1 VSQASIAY
9 TLRSRSLRARQ
20 RLRCAKAALALAIVF
35 SVSAGAPTI
44 AAADEGGVSFWLPGL
59 FGSLAAA
66 PQQPGW
72 SLATIY
78 YHDSVSAGAD
88 VGRARE
94 FTIGNIPINA
104 SANLSARLNSN
115 IDLALVVPTY
125 TFANSFFG
133 GQAALSLMGIYGGVN
148 TSLAG
153 TVQATGSAVSN
164 RGSWA
169 SGRRSATSFRSA
181 RCRPI
186 SMSKAT
192 GNSTP
197 RTALMAGTPG
207 SRSNSLRRRRARSRH
222 RRRFVGCTRSSGR
235 ELPQALALISDEL
248 NARRCD
254 LRDRATNGCL
264 LLVLWAAPPPGA

>member
-1 VSQASIAY
+1 MTCLAAVGASVSEPSV
-9 TLRSRSLRARQ
+9 THSLRSRCCCERPRARTSAKQ
-20 RLRCAKAALALAIVF
+20 RVANAIFGFALVIGVAI
-35 SVSAGAPTI
+35 GTPRI

-78 YHDSVSAGAD
+78 YHDSVRAGAD

-104 SANLSARLNSN
+104 SANLSASLNSN

-148 TSLAG
+148 TALAG
-153 TVQATGSAVSN
+153 TLSGTLGTPFGAVSFL
-164 RGSWA
+164 
-169 SGRRSATSFRSA
+169 RSPTLAT
-181 RCRPI
+181 
-186 SMSKAT
+186 
-192 GNSTP
+192 
-197 RTALMAGTPG
+197 
-207 SRSNSLRRRRARSRH
+207 
-222 RRRFVGCTRSSGR
+222 
-235 ELPQALALISDEL
+235 Q
-248 NARRCD
+248 
-254 LRDRATNGCL
+254 
-264 LLVLWAAPPPGA
+264 